1 MKDGSL
7 KMVIFIPS
15 ITLLSHPPE
24 SRGRAG
30 LFLRKF
36 NFIVSKW
43 LVPATKGGRFV
54 SLYIDRRTGS
64 LPRSISGYNDDGF

>member
-1 MKDGSL
+1 MKGSSL

-15 ITLLSHPPE
+15 ITLPSHPSE
-24 SRGRAG
+24 SRGQAG

-43 LVPATKGGRFV
+43 LVPATKGGSSRCI
-54 SLYIDRRTGS
+54 STG
-64 LPRSISGYNDDGF
+64 